1 MNVSTNFKLLKSQY
15 VMSCIFKLN
24 INLDIIYIIH
34 VHNLILLLK
43 QYAMHNKFV
52 LFRVSI

>member
-1 MNVSTNFKLLKSQY
+1 MNVSTHFKLLKSQY

-24 INLDIIYIIH
+24 INLDIYIIH

-43 QYAMHNKFV
+43 QYAMHNKFA
-52 LFRVSI
+52 LF